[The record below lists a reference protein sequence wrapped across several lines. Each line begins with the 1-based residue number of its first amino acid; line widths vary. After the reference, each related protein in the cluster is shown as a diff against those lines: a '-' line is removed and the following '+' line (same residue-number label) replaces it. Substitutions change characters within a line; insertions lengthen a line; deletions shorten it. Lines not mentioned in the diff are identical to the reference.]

1 MEKNENALYF
11 ANFNFQ
17 LCCDVKGSK
26 TVWWC
31 KLISII
37 ALTEKR
43 KREKKKPSM
52 RKTRYSRISYISC
65 ISIKG
70 DETLPTMTEYLSQV
84 GYSFIQVMHR
94 LKNVRRLHS
103 PRGLCVLTVSRK
115 ICLNANKMFRKK
127 IKVPN
132 EFNK

>member
-1 MEKNENALYF
+1 
-11 ANFNFQ
+11 
-17 LCCDVKGSK
+17 
-26 TVWWC
+26 
-31 KLISII
+31 
-37 ALTEKR
+37 
-43 KREKKKPSM
+43 M